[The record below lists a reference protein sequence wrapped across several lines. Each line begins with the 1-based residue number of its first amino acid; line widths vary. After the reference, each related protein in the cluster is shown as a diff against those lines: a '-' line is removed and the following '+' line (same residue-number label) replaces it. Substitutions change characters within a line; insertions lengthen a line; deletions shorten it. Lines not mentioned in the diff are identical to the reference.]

1 MLKFDLN
8 FLWTII
14 NLILFFVLMRFL
26 LFKPIKKILTQRQEM
41 IDNQFKD
48 AENAR
53 EQADS
58 LKSLY
63 EAELAG
69 VEDENHHD
77 GEKKQIITDARAD
90 AKTEYDKIVNRAQ
103 SDADRIKSDARKAAE
118 AETEKA
124 RLSVKEGIAQLAM
137 ETAAKVVGEKSSADI
152 DSSIYDKFLNESS
165 DD

>member
-69 VEDENHHD
+69 VEDE
-77 GEKKQIITDARAD
+77 KKQIITDARAD

-137 ETAAKVVGEKSSADI
+137 ETAAKVVGEKSSAEI

>member
-69 VEDENHHD
+69 VEDE
-77 GEKKQIITDARAD
+77 KKQIITDARAD

-137 ETAAKVVGEKSSADI
+137 ETAGKVVGEKSSAEI